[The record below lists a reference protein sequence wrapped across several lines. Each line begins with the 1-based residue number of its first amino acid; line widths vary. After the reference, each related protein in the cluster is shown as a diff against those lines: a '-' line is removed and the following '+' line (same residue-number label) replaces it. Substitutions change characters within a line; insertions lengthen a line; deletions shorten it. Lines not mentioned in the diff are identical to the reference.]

1 MTLLERKLSLPDRP
15 RKTTLSANDGRTL
28 TSVMCHPWPLD
39 RGKKASLAATSGLK
53 DSVRSG
59 WNAASSAI
67 DWQLPGGVFCPILEQ
82 EHMRGYTFTWLLTY
96 SRIQHLERIFNIIY
110 ANKLL
115 GEPTNI
121 QIFWARSYHGFPNRG
136 TTGLPSSLTPYLC
149 WKQLRAE
156 EHANIGLISYEWTVS
171 RLA

>member
-39 RGKKASLAATSGLK
+39 RGNKASLAATSGLK

-67 DWQLPGGVFCPILEQ
+67 DWQLPGGVFCSILEQ
-82 EHMRGYTFTWLLTY
+82 EHMRGYTFTWLMTY
-96 SRIQHLERIFNIIY
+96 SRIQHLKRIFNIVY

-115 GEPTNI
+115 GNRRIFKYFELDRIMVFLIEVPPGFHHLWHHTFAESSCGPKNMPT
-121 QIFWARSYHGFPNRG
+121 
-136 TTGLPSSLTPYLC
+136 
-149 WKQLRAE
+149 
-156 EHANIGLISYEWTVS
+156 
-171 RLA
+171 